1 SEALGPDFDV
11 VRKDSTVVVIDMK
24 SDPFQNVRLK
34 KLLRSKAD
42 TSRVLQSGN
51 LPSRDRELILNQLG
65 KVFSGMPRDGD
76 MAFHIIPQL
85 IIRTT

>member
-1 SEALGPDFDV
+1 PIRKAVDKAFLSGQADLSEALGPDFDV

-24 SDPFQNVRLK
+24 SDPFQKVRLK

-65 KVFSGMPRDGD
+65 KV
-76 MAFHIIPQL
+76 
-85 IIRTT
+85 